1 MSQEA
6 KENTERI
13 KIICWTGH
21 KRKKRELDKRQEKRW
36 VRTTSVSMAGLPTP
50 TDTVG
55 IYDPGLMPSIRDISP
70 DTEPVR
76 DFLLEQGKQ
85 KDTQLR
91 ELRFRFTPQRRHLM
105 AQTQGFTS
113 CVFLCKS
120 RVCPGLGVTRRSQ
133 SLASLFPRFQN
144 LNETAQKPKQ
154 DPKTTN
160 TSAEC
165 LSPLTELETKT
176 TYETCF
182 TWLGC
187 LRS

>member
-13 KIICWTGH
+13 EIICWTGH

-55 IYDPGLMPSIRDISP
+55 IYDPGLMPSIRDISL

-76 DFLLEQGKQ
+76 DFLQEQGKQ

-91 ELRFRFTPQRRHLM
+91 ELRFRFTPQRCHLM

-133 SLASLFPRFQN
+133 SLAAHHF
-144 LNETAQKPKQ
+144 
-154 DPKTTN
+154 
-160 TSAEC
+160 
-165 LSPLTELETKT
+165 SPISKI
-176 TYETCF
+176 
-182 TWLGC
+182 
-187 LRS
+187 

>member
-13 KIICWTGH
+13 EIICWTGH

-85 KDTQLR
+85 KHSSESFAFVLLHKDATWWHRRRALLHVFSSARAESVLDLGWPGGLR
-91 ELRFRFTPQRRHLM
+91 VWLHITFPPFP
-105 AQTQGFTS
+105 
-113 CVFLCKS
+113 KS
-120 RVCPGLGVTRRSQ
+120 KWNCSKYYR
-133 SLASLFPRFQN
+133 
-144 LNETAQKPKQ
+144 
-154 DPKTTN
+154 
-160 TSAEC
+160 
-165 LSPLTELETKT
+165 
-176 TYETCF
+176 
-182 TWLGC
+182 
-187 LRS
+187 

>member
-21 KRKKRELDKRQEKRW
+21 KRKKRGLDKRQEKRW

-70 DTEPVR
+70 DTEPGR

-113 CVFLCKS
+113 CFPLQE
-120 RVCPGLGVTRRSQ
+120 Q
-133 SLASLFPRFQN
+133 SLSWAWGDPEVSEFGITFPPF
-144 LNETAQKPKQ
+144 PKS
-154 DPKTTN
+154 KWN
-160 TSAEC
+160 RSK
-165 LSPLTELETKT
+165 TKT
-176 TYETCF
+176 RPQNYQYQCRMFITAN
-182 TWLGC
+182 WA
-187 LRS
+187 RN